1 MAWSYRAIYMHTV
14 TPTPHWVY
22 VPFAPFALLNTYL
35 YFQPPIYAAYLYDA
49 VYQFGVA
56 LNKSITKLGP
66 EAQNRTPTG
75 EEILSHL
82 FDYSFESMC
91 FFVILCT

>member
-1 MAWSYRAIYMHTV
+1 
-14 TPTPHWVY
+14 
-22 VPFAPFALLNTYL
+22 
-35 YFQPPIYAAYLYDA
+35 
-49 VYQFGVA
+49 
-56 LNKSITKLGP
+56 LNKSIAKLGP

-91 FFVILCT
+91 IFVILCM